1 MRNPKTVVSC
11 CRVSYDSPPEA
22 EEKLERSPAKAA
34 AEAWAGTARL
44 EDLRQLLLLC
54 RGAASAGGIAALLLL
69 LLSQGLPEHEAAQGI
84 CRLAVMIALLMV
96 IS

>member
-1 MRNPKTVVSC
+1 MRNPRTLVSC
-11 CRVSYDSPPEA
+11 CRVSYESPPEA

-34 AEAWAGTARL
+34 AEACAGIARL

-54 RGAASAGGIAALLLL
+54 RGAARAGGIAVLLLL
-69 LLSQGLPEHEAAQGI
+69 LLSHGLPEHEAVQGI
-84 CRLAVMIALLMV
+84 CRVVDMMAMLTA